1 MAELAWA
8 AHNMVV
14 APAVLDK
21 DTPVVVLDTGFH
33 KEDTLKKL
41 VGFD

>member
-14 APAVLDK
+14 APAALDK
-21 DTPVVVLDTGFH
+21 DTPVVAIGTGFH
-33 KEDTLKKL
+33 TEDTPEKL